1 MGLKQTLDRSRC
13 PLLNVDSALFELT
26 GDHHGGGQ
34 NNLGVYECKERC
46 WQLAV
51 TGEPLQKLE
60 CLPLE
65 PIHLQACQ
73 DLDKRCL
80 GGLWNQEQW
89 HSELAEQRRPGMGLW
104 RQSALVAM
112 ASGWLVVDELHIT
125 VVAVDPLQRRQ
136 GLGRLVLEALLSL
149 AQHQGAER
157 ATLEVAT
164 TNTAAVALYRA
175 LGFRDAGIRR
185 GYYRN
190 GDDALIQWLRLAT
203 INDAEQGC
211 G

>member
-1 MGLKQTLDRSRC
+1 M
-13 PLLNVDSALFELT
+13 
-26 GDHHGGGQ
+26 
-34 NNLGVYECKERC
+34 
-46 WQLAV
+46 
-51 TGEPLQKLE
+51 TGEQLQKLA
-60 CLPLE
+60 CFPLE
-65 PIHLQACQ
+65 PNHLQACQ
-73 DLDKRCL
+73 DLDQRSL

-89 HSELAEQRRPGMGLW
+89 HSELAEERRPGIGLW
-104 RQSALVAM
+104 RGGALVAM

-136 GLGRLVLEALLSL
+136 GLGRQVLQALLSHGQRL
-149 AQHQGAER
+149 GAER

-164 TNTAAVALYRA
+164 SNTAAVALYRA

-190 GDDALIQWLRLAT
+190 GDDALIQWLRLSPV
-203 INDAEQGC
+203 NDAQHGC